1 MTFLDIYN
9 ELQNAS
15 KKEKQVEAFIN
26 PIEAADVSV
35 PALNLPTKLTKNQ
48 RTFLSKVLAFID
60 MKKQVRIRDVATLM
74 NISCKNKRLLSIT
87 GSVKNSS
94 NFIRGMVNLGLI
106 SVVDDTYQFNAYYS
120 RQNHSKRYAYH
131 YKNELLIKEYCKQN
145 NINIYKPNK
154 NYNNNTIVES
164 FSIDSFETDEVKF
177 SNHLLLHKPDDYSVS
192 EFEAYLTQALYK
204 NYPQLS
210 KYQQMADLINDTFY
224 ADDADRQ
231 IRFVP
236 SFTWNKG
243 NNSVIKIGIRATNTL
258 VSAKKDKDGNENFY
272 GIYKEDVLLKYG
284 FNLEKD
290 VKSSVPRITYLLN
303 KKEWLS
309 EDIDIYQN
317 IYNEYLKINN
327 NNNNNTIVES
337 FSEVREAI
345 KGLHMRGYFD
355 NETMMAV
362 HINNQIKLNYDGV
375 KEEMSKYRQAIISA
389 EGGNTFGSE
398 VFFHESCIYL
408 DVLYELLKKGFDVLQ
423 IYDAFY
429 SKKEGMSNEEFETL
443 VRQIVENKAIQ
454 YINKYQTNIN
464 NTINKY
470 NNNLANNYNNTINRY
485 NNTIVESF
493 SNNEKIDISSLVE
506 QALADE
512 EEFEE
517 AVNELKLLS

>member
-15 KKEKQVEAFIN
+15 KKEKQAEVFIK
-26 PIEAADVSV
+26 PIEVANVSI

-60 MKKQVRIRDVATLM
+60 MKKQVRIRDVSTLM

-87 GSVKNSS
+87 GSVMNSS

-106 SVVDDTYQFNAYYS
+106 SVIDDTYQFNAYYTK
-120 RQNHSKRYAYH
+120 QNHSKRYAYH
-131 YKNELLIKEYCKQN
+131 YQNEVLIKKYCEQN
-145 NINIYKPNK
+145 NINKYKPNK
-154 NYNNNTIVES
+154 NYNNNTIVKS
-164 FSIDSFETDEVKF
+164 FSIDSFETDKVMF
-177 SNHLLLHKPDDYSVS
+177 SSHLSLHKPDDYSVS
-192 EFEAYLTQALYK
+192 EFEAYLTQVLYK

-210 KYQQMADLINDTFY
+210 KYQQMADIINDTFY
-224 ADDADRQ
+224 ADDDDRQ
-231 IRFVP
+231 IRFTP

-243 NNSVIKIGIRATNTL
+243 NKSVIKIGIRATNAL
-258 VSAKKDKDGNENFY
+258 VSAKKDRDGNENFY
-272 GIYKEDVLLKYG
+272 GLYKEDILLKYG

-317 IYNEYLKINN
+317 IYNEYLKID
-327 NNNNNTIVES
+327 NNTIVKS

-355 NETMMAV
+355 NETMSAV

-375 KEEMSKYRQAIISA
+375 KEEMSKYRQAIVLA

-398 VFFHESCIYL
+398 VFFHESCIYI

-429 SKKEGMSNEEFETL
+429 SKKEGMTNEEFETL

-464 NTINKY
+464 NNNITTNNY
-470 NNNLANNYNNTINRY
+470 NISTNNYNNTI
-485 NNTIVESF
+485 VKSF
-493 SNNEKIDISSLVE
+493 SNSDKTDILNLVE

-512 EEFEE
+512 EELEDT
-517 AVNELKLLS
+517 VDELKLLNWG

>member
-15 KKEKQVEAFIN
+15 KKEKQAEAFIK
-26 PIEAADVSV
+26 PIEVANISIPV
-35 PALNLPTKLTKNQ
+35 LNLPTKLTKNQ

-87 GSVKNSS
+87 GSVMNNS
-94 NFIRGMVNLGLI
+94 NFIRRMVNLGLI
-106 SVVDDTYQFNAYYS
+106 SVIDDTYQFNAYYTK
-120 RQNHSKRYAYH
+120 QNHSKRYAYH
-131 YKNELLIKEYCKQN
+131 YQNEVLIKKYCEQN
-145 NINIYKPNK
+145 NINKYKPNK
-154 NYNNNTIVES
+154 NYNNNTIVKS

-224 ADDADRQ
+224 ADDDDRQ

-272 GIYKEDVLLKYG
+272 GLYKEDVLLKYG

-327 NNNNNTIVES
+327 NNNNTIVKS

-355 NETMMAV
+355 NETMTAV
-362 HINNQIKLNYDGV
+362 HINNQIKQNYDNE
-375 KEEMSKYRQAIISA
+375 KKNKQKKRQAIVLA

-429 SKKEGMSNEEFETL
+429 SKKEGMTNEEFETL
-443 VRQIVENKAIQ
+443 VRQIVKTKAIQ
-454 YINKYQTNIN
+454 YINNYQTNIN

-470 NNNLANNYNNTINRY
+470 NNLTNKYNNNSINNYNNTIVKSFY
-485 NNTIVESF
+485 NSDKT
-493 SNNEKIDISSLVE
+493 DILNLVE

-512 EEFEE
+512 EEFED
-517 AVNELKLLS
+517 AADELKLLN

>member
-15 KKEKQVEAFIN
+15 KKEKQAEAFIK
-26 PIEAADVSV
+26 PIEVANISIPV
-35 PALNLPTKLTKNQ
+35 LNLPTKLTKNQ

-87 GSVKNSS
+87 GSVMNNS
-94 NFIRGMVNLGLI
+94 NFIRRMVNLGLI
-106 SVVDDTYQFNAYYS
+106 SIIDDTYQFNAYYTK
-120 RQNHSKRYAYH
+120 QNHSKRYAYH
-131 YKNELLIKEYCKQN
+131 YQNEVLIKKYCEQN
-145 NINIYKPNK
+145 NINKYKPNK
-154 NYNNNTIVES
+154 NYNNNTIVKS

-224 ADDADRQ
+224 ADDDDRQ

-272 GIYKEDVLLKYG
+272 GLYKEDVLLKYG

-317 IYNEYLKINN
+317 IYNEYLRIN
-327 NNNNNTIVES
+327 NNNNNTIVKS

-355 NETMMAV
+355 NETMTAV
-362 HINNQIKLNYDGV
+362 HINNQIKLNYDNV
-375 KEEMSKYRQAIISA
+375 KEEMSKYRQAIVSA

-443 VRQIVENKAIQ
+443 VRQIVKTKAIQ
-454 YINKYQTNIN
+454 YINKYQININ
-464 NTINKY
+464 N
-470 NNNLANNYNNTINRY
+470 NNNKNNYKNLINNYNNTIVKSFY
-485 NNTIVESF
+485 NSDKT
-493 SNNEKIDISSLVE
+493 DILNLVE

-512 EEFEE
+512 EEFEDT
-517 AVNELKLLS
+517 ADELKLLN

>member
-15 KKEKQVEAFIN
+15 KKEKQTEAFIK
-26 PIEAADVSV
+26 PIEVANISI

-87 GSVKNSS
+87 GSVMNSS

-106 SVVDDTYQFNAYYS
+106 SVEDDTYQFNAYYS
-120 RQNHSKRYAYH
+120 KQNHSKRYAYH
-131 YKNELLIKEYCKQN
+131 YQNEVLIKKYCEQN
-145 NINIYKPNK
+145 NINKYKPNK
-154 NYNNNTIVES
+154 NYNNNTIVKS

-224 ADDADRQ
+224 ADDDDRQ

-303 KKEWLS
+303 NKEWLS

-317 IYNEYLKINN
+317 IYNEYLRI
-327 NNNNNTIVES
+327 NNNNTIVKS

-362 HINNQIKLNYDGV
+362 HINSKVKLNYDNV
-375 KEEMSKYRQAIISA
+375 KEEMSKYRQAIVLA

-443 VRQIVENKAIQ
+443 VRRIVKTKAIQ
-454 YINKYQTNIN
+454 YINKYQININ
-464 NTINKY
+464 N
-470 NNNLANNYNNTINRY
+470 NNNNNKIIN
-485 NNTIVESF
+485 NNTIVKSF
-493 SNNEKIDISSLVE
+493 YNSDKTDILNLVE

-512 EEFEE
+512 DEFEDT
-517 AVNELKLLS
+517 VDELKLLNWG

>member
-15 KKEKQVEAFIN
+15 KKEKQTEAFIK
-26 PIEAADVSV
+26 PIEVANISI

-87 GSVKNSS
+87 GSVMNSS

-106 SVVDDTYQFNAYYS
+106 SVEDDTYQFNAYYS
-120 RQNHSKRYAYH
+120 KQNHSKRYAYH
-131 YKNELLIKEYCKQN
+131 YQNEVLIKKYCEQN
-145 NINIYKPNK
+145 NINKYKPNK
-154 NYNNNTIVES
+154 NYNNNTIVKS

-224 ADDADRQ
+224 ADDDDRQ

-303 KKEWLS
+303 NKEWLS

-317 IYNEYLKINN
+317 IYNEYLRI
-327 NNNNNTIVES
+327 NNNNNTIVKS

-362 HINNQIKLNYDGV
+362 HINSKVKLNYDNV
-375 KEEMSKYRQAIISA
+375 KEEMSKYRQAIVLA

-443 VRQIVENKAIQ
+443 VRRIVKTKAIQ
-454 YINKYQTNIN
+454 YINKYQININ
-464 NTINKY
+464 N
-470 NNNLANNYNNTINRY
+470 NNNNNKIIN
-485 NNTIVESF
+485 NNTIVKSF
-493 SNNEKIDISSLVE
+493 YNSDKTDILNLVE

-512 EEFEE
+512 DEFEDT
-517 AVNELKLLS
+517 VDELKLLNWG

>member
-15 KKEKQVEAFIN
+15 KKEKQAEAFIK
-26 PIEAADVSV
+26 PIEVANISIPV
-35 PALNLPTKLTKNQ
+35 LNLPTKLTKNQ

-87 GSVKNSS
+87 GSVMNNS
-94 NFIRGMVNLGLI
+94 NFIRRMVNLGLI
-106 SVVDDTYQFNAYYS
+106 SVIDDTYQFNAYYAK
-120 RQNHSKRYAYH
+120 QNHSKRYAYH
-131 YKNELLIKEYCKQN
+131 YQNEVLIKKYCEQN
-145 NINIYKPNK
+145 NINKYKPNK
-154 NYNNNTIVES
+154 NYNNNTIVKS

-224 ADDADRQ
+224 ADDDDRQ

-272 GIYKEDVLLKYG
+272 GLYKEDVLLKYG

-317 IYNEYLKINN
+317 IYNEYLRIN
-327 NNNNNTIVES
+327 NNNNNTIVKS

-355 NETMMAV
+355 NETMTAV
-362 HINNQIKLNYDGV
+362 HINNQIKLNYDNV
-375 KEEMSKYRQAIISA
+375 KEEMSKYRQAIVSA

-443 VRQIVENKAIQ
+443 VRRIVKTKAIQ
-454 YINKYQTNIN
+454 YINKYQININ
-464 NTINKY
+464 N
-470 NNNLANNYNNTINRY
+470 NNNNNNYKNLINNYNNTIVKSFY
-485 NNTIVESF
+485 NSDKT
-493 SNNEKIDISSLVE
+493 DILNLVE

-512 EEFEE
+512 EEFEDT
-517 AVNELKLLS
+517 ADELKLLN

>member
-15 KKEKQVEAFIN
+15 KKEKQTEAFIK
-26 PIEAADVSV
+26 PIEVANISI

-87 GSVKNSS
+87 GSVMNSS

-106 SVVDDTYQFNAYYS
+106 SVEDDTYQFNAYYS
-120 RQNHSKRYAYH
+120 KQNHSKRYAYH
-131 YKNELLIKEYCKQN
+131 YQNEVLIKKYCEQN
-145 NINIYKPNK
+145 NINKYKPNK
-154 NYNNNTIVES
+154 NYNNNTIVKS

-224 ADDADRQ
+224 ADDDDRQ

-303 KKEWLS
+303 NKEWLS

-317 IYNEYLKINN
+317 IYNEYLRI
-327 NNNNNTIVES
+327 NNNNNTIVKS

-362 HINNQIKLNYDGV
+362 HINSKVKLNYDNV
-375 KEEMSKYRQAIISA
+375 KEEMSKYRQAIVLA

-443 VRQIVENKAIQ
+443 VRRIVKTKAIQ
-454 YINKYQTNIN
+454 YINKYQININ
-464 NTINKY
+464 N
-470 NNNLANNYNNTINRY
+470 NNNNNKIIN
-485 NNTIVESF
+485 NNTIVKSF
-493 SNNEKIDISSLVE
+493 YNSDKTDILNLVE

-512 EEFEE
+512 DEFEDT
-517 AVNELKLLS
+517 VDELKLLN

>member
-1 MTFLDIYN
+1 MTFIDIYN

-35 PALNLPTKLTKNQ
+35 PVLNLPTKLTKNQ

-94 NFIRGMVNLGLI
+94 NFIRRMANLGLI

-120 RQNHSKRYAYH
+120 KQNHSKRYAYH
-131 YKNELLIKEYCKQN
+131 YKNEVLIKKYCKQN
-145 NINIYKPNK
+145 SINIYKPNK

-224 ADDADRQ
+224 VDDADRQ

-258 VSAKKDKDGNENFY
+258 VSAKKDKDGSENFY

-303 KKEWLS
+303 NKEWLS

-362 HINNQIKLNYDGV
+362 HISNKVKLNYDSV
-375 KEEMSKYRQAIISA
+375 KDEMSKYRQAIISA

-429 SKKEGMSNEEFETL
+429 SKKEGMTNEEFETL

-454 YINKYQTNIN
+454 YINNYQININ

-470 NNNLANNYNNTINRY
+470 NNLTNNN

-493 SNNEKIDISSLVE
+493 SNNEKTDILSLVE
-506 QALADE
+506 QALADDE
-512 EEFEE
+512 VELEE
-517 AVNELKLLS
+517 AVNELKLLN